1 MDCWD
6 ITSNPVNSYIE
17 STITN
22 LVFPRRRESHEM
34 KKKNIKQP
42 SEQISSF
49 GEVGGGF
56 LVILGG
62 GESGVG
68 TALLGKSKG
77 YDVFVSDKGK
87 IKEKYKQVLIHNEIE
102 WEEEKHSEDKILNAD
117 ILMKSPGIPDRV
129 DLIKQIRNKGIKV
142 VSEIEF
148 ASKFTDAT
156 IVGITGSNG
165 KTTTATLAHHILK
178 HQLNV
183 GLAGNIGD
191 SFAKQVLEDDFK
203 NYVLEISSFQLD
215 DIIDFKPKIAVL
227 LNITPDH
234 LDRYDYK
241 FENYITS
248 KFRITMHQTK
258 DDYLIYDADD
268 EVIINHLKNN
278 PVQST
283 LLPFSLEK
291 VIENGAYLDK
301 ENIKITID
309 NNQIIMPTNS
319 LTLEGKHNI
328 KNAMAA
334 TTVAHLLKIR
344 KQTIRESLENFQG
357 VEHRL
362 EQVLKINKVQYI
374 NDSKATNVNATYYAL
389 ESMDAPTVWIVGGT
403 DKGNNY
409 EELFQFVNEKVKAII
424 CLGVDNEKLMHT
436 FGNMVDI
443 IIETQ
448 FISEAV
454 KIAYKVAEAGDNV
467 LLSPACASFD
477 LFENYEDRGRQF
489 KNAVRNL

>member
-1 MDCWD
+1 
-6 ITSNPVNSYIE
+6 
-17 STITN
+17 
-22 LVFPRRRESHEM
+22 M
-34 KKKNIKQP
+34 KR
-42 SEQISSF
+42 
-49 GEVGGGF
+49 

-68 TALLGKSKG
+68 TALLAKAKG
-77 YDVFVSDKGK
+77 YEVFVSDKGI
-87 IKEKYKQVLIHNEIE
+87 IKEKYKDVLIHNAIE
-102 WEEEKHSEDKILNAD
+102 FEDEQHTESKILNAD
-117 ILMKSPGIPDRV
+117 IVMKSPGIPDKAPMV
-129 DLIKQIRNKGIKV
+129 KAIREKGILV

-148 ASKFTDAT
+148 AAKFTNAT

-165 KTTTATLAHHILK
+165 KTTTATLTHHILK
-178 HQLNV
+178 QELEV
-183 GLAGNIGD
+183 GLSGNIGD
-191 SFAKQVLEDDFK
+191 SFAKQILEHNYD

-215 DIIDFKPKIAVL
+215 DIIDFKPHIAVL

-241 FENYITS
+241 FENYIES
-248 KFRITMHQTK
+248 KFRIAMNQTK

-268 EVIINHLKNN
+268 EVIIDWLKTHKI
-278 PVQST
+278 QST
-283 LLPFSLEK
+283 SLPFSLTK
-291 VIENGAYLDK
+291 INENGAYLDK
-301 ENIKITID
+301 TDIKITID
-309 NNQIIMPTNS
+309 NNQIIMPTAN
-319 LTLEGKHNI
+319 LALEGKHNI

-334 TTVAHLLKIR
+334 STVAHLLKIR

-362 EQVLKINKVQYI
+362 EHVLKINKVQYI

-389 ESMDAPTVWIVGGT
+389 ESMETPTIWIVGGV

-409 EELFQFVNEKVKAII
+409 EELFPFVNEKVKAII
-424 CLGVDNEKLMHT
+424 CLGVVNEKLMHN
-436 FGNMVDI
+436 FGNMVDVI
-443 IIETQ
+443 VETQ
-448 FISEAV
+448 FMSEAV
-454 KIAYKVAEAGDNV
+454 KIAYKLAESGDTV

>member
-1 MDCWD
+1 
-6 ITSNPVNSYIE
+6 
-17 STITN
+17 
-22 LVFPRRRESHEM
+22 M
-34 KKKNIKQP
+34 KR
-42 SEQISSF
+42 
-49 GEVGGGF
+49 

-68 TALLGKSKG
+68 TALLGRAKG
-77 YDVFVSDKGK
+77 YEVFVSDKGK

-102 WEEEKHSEDKILNAD
+102 WEDETHTESKILNAD
-117 ILMKSPGIPDRV
+117 IVMKSPGIPDKV
-129 DLIKQIRNKGIKV
+129 DLVKRIRERDISI

-148 ASKFTDAT
+148 AAKYTDAT
-156 IVGITGSNG
+156 IIGITGSNG
-165 KTTTATLAHHILK
+165 KTTTATLTHHILK
-178 HQLNV
+178 QELNV

-191 SFAKQVLEDDFK
+191 SFAKQVLEEGFS

-215 DIIDFKPKIAVL
+215 DITDFKPNIAVL

-234 LDRYDYK
+234 LDRYNYK
-241 FENYITS
+241 FENYIHS
-248 KFRITMHQTK
+248 KFRIAMNQTK
-258 DDYLIYDADD
+258 EDYLIYDADD
-268 EVIINHLKNN
+268 EVIVNHLKNH

-283 LLPFSLEK
+283 LLPFSLVK
-291 VIENGAYLDK
+291 PIENGAYLDK
-301 ENIKITID
+301 ENIKLTVN
-309 NNQIIMPTNS
+309 NNQIIMPIS
-319 LTLEGKHNI
+319 KLTLEGKHNI

-334 TTVAHLLKIR
+334 STVAHLLKIR

-389 ESMDAPTVWIVGGT
+389 ESMDTPTVWIVGGV

-409 EELFQFVNEKVKAII
+409 EELFPFINEKVKAII
-424 CLGVDNEKLMHT
+424 CLGVDNEKLMNA
-436 FGNMVDI
+436 FGNMVDV

-448 FISEAV
+448 FMSEAV
-454 KIAYKVAEAGDNV
+454 KIAYKVADAGDNV

-489 KNAVRNL
+489 KDAVRTL